1 MAGYPTDLRYTE
13 KHEWVRPGEPQMTLG
28 LTEVG
33 AERLGEASFVQ
44 LPYAGELFRTGDVL
58 CRVSS
63 PTGSATVLM
72 PFVAQIN
79 AVNQAL
85 DESPGLVTSDPY
97 GRGWLVQFRPGEPEA
112 VDELMDAEQYEA
124 FVAKSAE

>member
-13 KHEWVRPGEPQMTLG
+13 THEWVRPGEPYMTLG
-28 LTEVG
+28 ITELA
-33 AERLGEASFVQ
+33 AERLGEVSFVQ
-44 LPYAGELFRTGDVL
+44 LPYAGELFRSGDVL
-58 CRVSS
+58 CQVSS
-63 PTGSATVLM
+63 PAGSATVRM

-79 AVNQAL
+79 AVNQSL
-85 DESPGLVTSDPY
+85 DESPGLVGSDPY
-97 GRGWLVQFRPGEPEA
+97 GRGWLVQCRPGEPDA